1 MPTFEN
7 PTADAKEA
15 SEALRGL
22 AHATRTF
29 DSPADTYAVLGDLLG
44 GMRSL
49 RQVLDQLA
57 TAHVSHRVRAH
68 DDDGS
73 ETAGSISALATA
85 NELQHAA
92 ALLDEVHDRLDAAMS
107 QSGRIAWHEAP
118 AETAPATRWINVVFL
133 EGQDADQVLDLINH
147 GGTDAAIEHLAGY
160 DVGEDTTQ
168 AALTNGYVYDHIPAG
183 ALDRIA
189 TGKDYTLTYNH
200 DLGHVS
206 LLRTHPAAPP
216 EKKSGTQ
223 PQRAASRTAF
233 RRPARTQTADDDWS
247 LSRPSSVS
255 RGRSL

>member
-7 PTADAKEA
+7 PSADATEA

-29 DSPADTYAVLGDLLG
+29 ENPADTYAGLGDLLG
-44 GMRSL
+44 GVRSL

-68 DDDGS
+68 DDAGS
-73 ETAGSISALATA
+73 QTAGSISALASA

-92 ALLDEVHDRLDAAMS
+92 ALLDEVHDRLDAVMA
-107 QSGRIAWHEAP
+107 QSGRIARHEAP
-118 AETAPATRWINVVFL
+118 AEAPPASRWIDVVFL
-133 EGQDADQVLDLINH
+133 EGQDLGQVLDLINH
-147 GGTDAAIEHLAGY
+147 GGTDASIEHLAGY
-160 DVGEDTTQ
+160 DVGAETTQ
-168 AALTNGYVYDHIPAG
+168 AAPVNGYVYDRVPAG
-183 ALDRIA
+183 ASDRIA
-189 TGKDYTLTYNH
+189 TGEDYTLTYNH

-216 EKKSGTQ
+216 EKKSGTP

-247 LSRPSSVS
+247 LPRPSSVS